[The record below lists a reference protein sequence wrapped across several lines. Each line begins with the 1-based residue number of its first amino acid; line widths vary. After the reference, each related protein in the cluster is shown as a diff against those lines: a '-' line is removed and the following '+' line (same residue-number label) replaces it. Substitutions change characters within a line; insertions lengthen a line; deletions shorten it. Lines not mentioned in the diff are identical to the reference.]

1 MHVQDLYHKD
11 VQIGA
16 KEQIGKYF
24 LHIVLFLDKWEFLIW
39 SKLKQ
44 MCFLM
49 FYNEKY
55 FYEILG
61 QTVTYTKSD
70 F

>member
-16 KEQIGKYF
+16 KEQIGNYF

-55 FYEILG
+55 F
-61 QTVTYTKSD
+61 
-70 F
+70 